1 MKRTLYTLAGGLAV
15 SGLLSVAMVQANASE
30 TPLGKAKEI
39 DHMEVG
45 AVYLQPVKMK
55 PMGPVPFTGNP
66 DAHLEIDIHATP
78 GNSAFPPGAWIP
90 YLEVAYHLEK
100 FDSKHKIIWQQVGWL
115 MPMVANDGPHY
126 GANVKLDGVGKY
138 RVDYEVYPP
147 VYTGMFRHVD
157 KATGVKPWFKPFD
170 AHWNFTYLG
179 TGKKGGY

>member
-1 MKRTLYTLAGGLAV
+1 MK
-15 SGLLSVAMVQANASE
+15 SKLSVLVGGVIASSVLLIALPQANASE

-45 AVYLQPVKMK
+45 AVYLQPVKMA
-55 PMGPVPFTGNP
+55 PMAPVPFTGNP

-100 FDSKHKIIWQQVGWL
+100 FDSKGQVTWQQTGWL

-126 GANVKLDGVGKY
+126 GANIKFDGVGKY
-138 RVDYEVYPP
+138 RVDYAVYPP
-147 VYTGMFRHVD
+147 IYNGMFRHID
-157 KATGVKPWFKPFD
+157 KETGVKPWFKPFNANWD
-170 AHWNFTYLG
+170 FTYLG